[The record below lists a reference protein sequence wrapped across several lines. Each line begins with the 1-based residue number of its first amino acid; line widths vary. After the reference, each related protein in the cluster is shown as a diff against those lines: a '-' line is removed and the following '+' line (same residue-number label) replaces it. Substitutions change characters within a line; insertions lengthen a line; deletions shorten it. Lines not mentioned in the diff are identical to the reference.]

1 MPVPSPKVA
10 VISLL
15 MIAST
20 VVWRRGDIFSGG
32 LDAVVVGKGAL
43 SVLALG
49 LAFLTVPPRDRALR
63 VGTGSLWLLGTLL
76 VSGLL
81 GALAF
86 GTLVPTAVIAVR
98 IVILAATV
106 FFLLRSRP
114 AMDVLYGAVWA
125 CGVVV
130 AVATATGV
138 STLTSGRLEGGV
150 PPLNPN
156 EMAALAALV
165 VLWIAWR
172 TVCGETRPMGLL
184 LATVYLG
191 IIWATGSRTALAML
205 VLAMAVM
212 ALHLRRPA
220 VGLVVGG
227 LLLAGIGSLA
237 AVSTGA
243 VASFAERDGA
253 GASTL
258 ESRFIAWRAA
268 GSWAE
273 SLWQGAFGGGLS
285 VKLIPIEGQ
294 WWDEQLL
301 DSTWVSALVQAGVLG
316 LVTVAV
322 WVLWILRSVLRAPRR
337 FRVLF
342 LGLTVFLVGRSFLE
356 SGLFDATP
364 MFLVLLAVSLLAEG
378 GSRARLGR
386 DEEHGTGLPSAQVD
400 RRIDRTAERRTA

>member
-1 MPVPSPKVA
+1 MPVPSLKIA
-10 VISLL
+10 VVSLL

-49 LAFLTVPPRDRALR
+49 LAFLAVPPRDRALR
-63 VGTGSLWLLGTLL
+63 LGTASLWFLGTLL
-76 VSGLL
+76 LAGLL

-86 GTLVPTAVIAVR
+86 GTLLPTAVIAVR
-98 IVILAATV
+98 MVILAGTL
-106 FFLLRSRP
+106 FFLLRARP
-114 AMDVLYGAVWA
+114 AVEVLEGIVWA
-125 CGVVV
+125 CAVVV
-130 AVATATGV
+130 AVATVTGV
-138 STLTSGRLEGGV
+138 STLTSGRLEGGL

-156 EMAALAALV
+156 EMAALGALV

-172 TVCGETRPMGLL
+172 TVCGEVRPLALL
-184 LATVYLG
+184 LAAFYLG
-191 IIWATGSRTALAML
+191 VIWATGSRTALAML
-205 VLAMAVM
+205 VLAVAVM

-220 VGLVVGG
+220 VGLVAGG
-227 LLLAGIGSLA
+227 LLLVGFGSLI

-243 VASFAERDGA
+243 LTSFAERDGA

-273 SLWQGAFGGGLS
+273 SLWQGTFGGGLS

-316 LVTVAV
+316 LLIVAV
-322 WVLWILRSVLRAPRR
+322 WVLWVLRSVVLAPRR
-337 FRVLF
+337 FRILF
-342 LGLTVFLVGRSFLE
+342 LGLVVFLVGRSFLE

-364 MFLVLLAVSLLAEG
+364 MFLFVLAVSLLAEG
-378 GSRARLGR
+378 GSRARVAGEDL
-386 DEEHGTGLPSAQVD
+386 EGTGLPVAPGGRPVGQP
-400 RRIDRTAERRTA
+400 A